1 LNDNIKE
8 HIRDKLNLASQSSS
22 ALSQLSVGV
31 AIGLFG
37 ILAIYIGID
46 QVTEDQIHTGFIL
59 WPDMGAWELASKIT
73 LGIAYFGL
81 IALGASCIIGNKF
94 HGLLQEKYTN
104 EYFKDY
110 TEDQK
115 VIAKSNW
122 LLKQFILVWI
132 ESTSSINK
140 SFSFIFVVLIPHLLI
155 SILLWFVIAVINK
168 RLGV

>member
-1 LNDNIKE
+1 LNDNVKE
-8 HIRDKLNLASQSSS
+8 HTRDKLNLASQSSS

-59 WPDMGAWELASKIT
+59 WPDMSTWELASKII

-94 HGLLQEKYTN
+94 HGLLQEKYIN
-104 EYFKDY
+104 EFFKDY
-110 TEDQK
+110 IEDL
-115 VIAKSNW
+115 KSNCK
-122 LLKQFILVWI
+122 KQLVI
-132 ESTSSINK
+132 EAVR
-140 SFSFIFVVLIPHLLI
+140 SFLD
-155 SILLWFVIAVINK
+155 
-168 RLGV
+168 

>member
-1 LNDNIKE
+1 MNNIDKE
-8 HIRDKLNLASQSSS
+8 HIKDKLNLASQSSS

-46 QVTEDQIHTGFIL
+46 QITEDHIHTGFIF
-59 WPDMGAWELASKIT
+59 WPYMGAWELASKII

-94 HGLLQEKYTN
+94 HELLQEKYTN

-110 TEDQK
+110 IEDQK

-122 LLKQFILVWI
+122 LLKQFVLFWI
-132 ESTSSINK
+132 DSSSSTQK
-140 SFSFIFVVLIPHLLI
+140 SFNFIFVVLIPYLVI
-155 SILLWFVIAVINK
+155 SILMWFVIAV
-168 RLGV
+168 L